1 MATKVLMPML
11 GLTMDEGT
19 ITAWLKQEGD
29 AVEKGEGLFEI
40 TTDKANVQVEAPA
53 GGFLLRIM
61 EKAERTVPVGFP
73 VGIVGAEDEDITVL
87 LQESHDGPK
96 PPDTEEKAVTASIGG
111 DNGGKRV
118 LITPRARKLA
128 EAHHL
133 DWRKLIGGGHE
144 GLITEEDVQAQL
156 DGRGEREH
164 APAGSVTS
172 VKLPA
177 GRKIIAE
184 RLRQSQRERV
194 HIHLTIPVDMTN
206 LLELRRDL
214 LAVGRTV
221 SLNDFFVKALGIC
234 LQESPGL
241 NASLN
246 GDEIILHHSVSI
258 GFAVAVDDDHLV
270 VPVVPAVEEKSV
282 FQIADQRRG
291 LVDKAKQGK
300 LMPAEI
306 TGATFTLSN
315 LGAYGV
321 EQFTAVI
328 NPPETG
334 IMAVGAVIE
343 EPRAVD
349 GQVLIRPIM
358 RATLGVD
365 HRLVDGAQAA
375 RFLSRFRD
383 LLEKPQ
389 AMAV

>member
-73 VGIVGAEDEDITVL
+73 VGIIGAEDEDITVL

-96 PPDTEEKAVTASIGG
+96 PLDTEEKAVTASIGG

-349 GQVLIRPIM
+349 GQVLIRPII

>member
-73 VGIVGAEDEDITVL
+73 VGIIGAEDEDITVL